1 MHSAVHNEFISESNK
16 KLRRDRI
23 EFLKIL
29 MIIIL
34 TLFKRLNLLFP
45 YAEQLSKWRVDVSTL
60 DPKFQKIF

>member
-1 MHSAVHNEFISESNK
+1 MHCAVHNEFISESNK
-16 KLRRDRI
+16 KLQKARI

-45 YAEQLSKWRVDVSTL
+45 YAVQLIKWRVEVLTL
-60 DPKFQKIF
+60 DPKFKKIF

>member
-23 EFLKIL
+23 EFPKIL